1 MAARCLPARK
11 PGRCHQA
18 PRRPRCPARPASA
31 FRARRSPTPAH
42 LARTAT
48 CTDARW
54 RSGSG
59 CIRVQQDRA
68 DAAGLDVAAAFGNDI
83 DQAIVLGQLHPHVR
97 MRVQEARKPR
107 PQLGRH
113 RRAGGVDAQQA
124 GRGGAELV
132 QLFQRVMHLAQGRL

>member
-68 DAAGLDVAAAFGNDI
+68 DAAGLDVAAGS
-83 DQAIVLGQLHPHVR
+83 P
-97 MRVQEARKPR
+97 ARRRSARAAAAPSALPPCPR
-107 PQLGRH
+107 G
-113 RRAGGVDAQQA
+113 
-124 GRGGAELV
+124 
-132 QLFQRVMHLAQGRL
+132 